1 MKKLKTVDLFAG
13 AGGLSLGFMRTG
25 RFNIVAAVE
34 CDKYAAKTYAENHKG
49 VEVLQED
56 ASEISFKEE
65 IEAKYGKID
74 IVIGGPPCQGFSNA
88 NRQKTSLISGNNQ
101 LVQHYVRAI
110 EELNPIVFVLENVKT
125 LESSKHFFFVDSSN
139 IEEVRELGIPTKKER
154 IAICEGE
161 KPAALIADV
170 LPHIADLGLYRIK
183 KERYSLLLALF
194 KFSRTSERAARY
206 VKEQEKKIK
215 KLLADWDQLHEA
227 FWNEDWE
234 RFFRGSKEILS
245 KFASGEQDYSV
256 YFERLKT
263 LAEVEKAIERLN
275 ELRENHIDFE
285 IQVSDSRIAAIA
297 DTFSVKDY
305 LEYKFKALGYA
316 RGKEFLNAAD
326 FGVPQTRERFIMIG
340 IKEKTIEGEK
350 IKLPSPLLEKKD
362 YNTVRDAI
370 EDLEKLEASIQTD
383 APEIYS
389 IFKGGAK
396 LAALLCDRDSISNHV
411 ITDTGDTAKERF
423 KALGQG
429 ENFHNLDV
437 SLKTTYSLP
446 ERTQNTIYLRLQYD
460 EPSGTVMNVRKSMWI
475 HPNLNRALSIREAA
489 RLQSFPNSF
498 VFYGTKNSQYQQVG
512 NAVPPLLGQ
521 AIAECLLEQL
531 GMYSESSLSYDLGV
545 EGVEKKGLQFE
556 DRGDGIAGYV

>member
-1 MKKLKTVDLFAG
+1 MMKMKKLKTVDLFAG

-110 EELNPIVFVLENVKT
+110 EELNPIAFVLENVKT

-194 KFSRTSERAARY
+194 KFSRTNERAARY

-234 RFFRGSKEILS
+234 RFFRASKEILS
-245 KFASGEQDYSV
+245 KFARGEQDYSV

-263 LAEVEKAIERLN
+263 LVEVEKAIERLN

-285 IQVSDSRIAAIA
+285 IHVSDSRIAAIA
-297 DTFSVKDY
+297 DTFSVKNY

-316 RGKEFLNAAD
+316 RGKEFLNA
-326 FGVPQTRERFIMIG
+326 G
-340 IKEKTIEGEK
+340 
-350 IKLPSPLLEKKD
+350 
-362 YNTVRDAI
+362 
-370 EDLEKLEASIQTD
+370 
-383 APEIYS
+383 
-389 IFKGGAK
+389 
-396 LAALLCDRDSISNHV
+396 
-411 ITDTGDTAKERF
+411 
-423 KALGQG
+423 
-429 ENFHNLDV
+429 
-437 SLKTTYSLP
+437 
-446 ERTQNTIYLRLQYD
+446 
-460 EPSGTVMNVRKSMWI
+460 
-475 HPNLNRALSIREAA
+475 
-489 RLQSFPNSF
+489 
-498 VFYGTKNSQYQQVG
+498 
-512 NAVPPLLGQ
+512 
-521 AIAECLLEQL
+521 
-531 GMYSESSLSYDLGV
+531 
-545 EGVEKKGLQFE
+545 
-556 DRGDGIAGYV
+556 

>member
-101 LVQHYVRAI
+101 LVQHYVFTFSSTKAMGFSSSMAI

-234 RFFRGSKEILS
+234 RFFRASKEILS
-245 KFASGEQDYSV
+245 KFAGL
-256 YFERLKT
+256 F
-263 LAEVEKAIERLN
+263 
-275 ELRENHIDFE
+275 
-285 IQVSDSRIAAIA
+285 RI
-297 DTFSVKDY
+297 F
-305 LEYKFKALGYA
+305 
-316 RGKEFLNAAD
+316 
-326 FGVPQTRERFIMIG
+326 
-340 IKEKTIEGEK
+340 
-350 IKLPSPLLEKKD
+350 
-362 YNTVRDAI
+362 
-370 EDLEKLEASIQTD
+370 
-383 APEIYS
+383 
-389 IFKGGAK
+389 
-396 LAALLCDRDSISNHV
+396 
-411 ITDTGDTAKERF
+411 
-423 KALGQG
+423 
-429 ENFHNLDV
+429 
-437 SLKTTYSLP
+437 
-446 ERTQNTIYLRLQYD
+446 
-460 EPSGTVMNVRKSMWI
+460 
-475 HPNLNRALSIREAA
+475 
-489 RLQSFPNSF
+489 
-498 VFYGTKNSQYQQVG
+498 
-512 NAVPPLLGQ
+512 
-521 AIAECLLEQL
+521 
-531 GMYSESSLSYDLGV
+531 
-545 EGVEKKGLQFE
+545 
-556 DRGDGIAGYV
+556 